1 MLKEMV
7 QHAIAEALGS
17 ADFTLLYPRDK
28 SFGDF
33 AVNVHQFKKLGL
45 TNDELLEKLKSVEA
59 FESAQLVSSF
69 INIRIKQSVL
79 IESLNATLENKS
91 LPKIK
96 SDKPLRIS
104 LEFGQPNTHKLPHI
118 GHLFSYTYGE
128 SMARLLAYT
137 GHTIF
142 RSNYQGD
149 VGLHVAKCLYVFRQK
164 PEEEKNTLK
173 SLEEKAAYLQVC
185 YQEGSALYDA
195 DPSAKEGIDL
205 INKEIY
211 NRDESIVKIWEET
224 RNWCVEYYKKFEERL
239 GTTYDR
245 YYYESETSK
254 PGIDLVHKHTGDIFE
269 ESEGAT
275 VFKGEKYGLHTR
287 VFLTKN
293 NTPTYEAK
301 DIGLIKLKTE
311 EWPFDQAVIT
321 TASEQNAYWQ
331 VVKKAI
337 ELVFPELEGKI
348 MHFGFGMIDLK
359 GGKMASRTGNIISAI
374 GLVDTLKKTVLN
386 ELLKEDKNEVAAEA
400 IAVGAVKYAFLK
412 SEARKN
418 MLFDIEQSVSVQGN
432 SGPYLQYTYARLRSV
447 LTKAEYKPQQIKIMD
462 STLTEEDTN
471 ILRLLPKFGDTIKEA
486 AESYSPHI
494 ICTYVFELA
503 QACNLLYDKQS
514 IIKAS
519 TEEKEVRLALLEAS
533 SITIKTCLNLLGIEV
548 LERI

>member
-1 MLKEMV
+1 MLKEKV
-7 QHAIAEALGS
+7 QLAIAEALGS
-17 ADFTLLYPRDK
+17 AEFTLLYPRDK

-33 AVNVHQFKKLGL
+33 AVNAHQFKKLNL
-45 TNDELLEKLKSVEA
+45 TNDELLEKLKGVEI
-59 FESAQLVSSF
+59 FESAELVSSF

-79 IESLNATLENKS
+79 IDGLNATLENG
-91 LPKIK
+91 LPKLK
-96 SDKPLRIS
+96 NDSPKRIS

-149 VGLHVAKCLYVFRQK
+149 VGLHVAKCLYVYTQK
-164 PEEEKNTLK
+164 PDEEKKNLK
-173 SLEEKAAYLQVC
+173 TLEEKAAYLQIC

-195 DPSAKEGIDL
+195 DPEAKSGIDQL
-205 INKEIY
+205 NKAIY
-211 NRDESIVKIWEET
+211 NRDAVISEVWEET
-224 RNWCVEYYKKFEERL
+224 RGWCVEYYKKFEERL

-245 YYYESETSK
+245 YYYESETSQ
-254 PGIDLVHKHTGDIFE
+254 PGIDLVKKHTGDIFE

-293 NTPTYEAK
+293 DTPTYEAK
-301 DIGLIKLKTE
+301 DIGLIKLKSE
-311 EWPFDQAVIT
+311 EWPFDQAIVT

-359 GGKMASRTGNIISAI
+359 GSKMASRTGNIISAI
-374 GLVDTLKKTVLN
+374 ELVDTLKKTVSD
-386 ELLKEDKNEVAAEA
+386 ELLKEDKNEKAAEV

-432 SGPYLQYTYARLRSV
+432 SGPYLQYAYARIRSV
-447 LTKAEYKPQQIKIMD
+447 LTKAAYKPQQITIMD
-462 STLTEEDTN
+462 SELTAEDMN
-471 ILRLLPKFGDTIKEA
+471 ILRLLPKFEDTIQEA
-486 AESYSPHI
+486 AEAYSPHI

-503 QACNLLYDKQS
+503 QACNLLYDKQN
-514 IIKAS
+514 ILKAP
-519 TEEKEVRLALLEAS
+519 EKEKEMRFALLEAS
-533 SITIKTCLNLLGIEV
+533 GLTIKTCLYLLGIEV